1 MAGRPPL
8 KRPLRVGSNASF
20 GSNAPTLIED
30 EKENPG
36 LGKKFTAVSL
46 DGNPLLPLFSSLQEE
61 GFSWID
67 FQRPRKFYT
76 RDMTDE
82 ITMQKMS
89 DEDLLSRWQNT
100 FRKAVVDAHILHRAG
115 DHRMRWLLALRI
127 NGLYIT
133 IEPKPT
139 STPATRFVPEGGG
152 WVKVQFV
159 VTLEPEDLLLP
170 ENINQYDCVKTLSIY
185 RHRTYVSVEDFFKTL
200 VDNGSFRYQCAP
212 GPNQDC
218 RRWLRDQVRLLLD
231 CERPLFRS
239 KSDVDLVEDILLGW
253 TSNKTQLNPDNNI
266 PFSEGLYLDR
276 PVSAM
281 AKTTKSWL
289 AKWACCCL

>member
-8 KRPLRVGSNASF
+8 KRPPRASSDASF
-20 GSNAPTLIED
+20 GSNAPTMSGDKIE
-30 EKENPG
+30 KPG
-36 LGKKFTAVSL
+36 PGKKFTAVPL

-76 RDMTDE
+76 RDKNDE
-82 ITMQKMS
+82 ITIQKMS
-89 DEDLLSRWQNT
+89 DEDLLSEWQNT

-115 DHRMRWLLALRI
+115 DHRMRWLLALRV

-139 STPATRFVPEGGG
+139 STPATRFVSEGDG

-170 ENINQYDCVKTLSIY
+170 ENINQYDSSDINVPP
-185 RHRTYVSVEDFFKTL
+185 
-200 VDNGSFRYQCAP
+200 AP
-212 GPNQDC
+212 
-218 RRWLRDQVRLLLD
+218 
-231 CERPLFRS
+231 
-239 KSDVDLVEDILLGW
+239 
-253 TSNKTQLNPDNNI
+253 
-266 PFSEGLYLDR
+266 
-276 PVSAM
+276 
-281 AKTTKSWL
+281 TKI
-289 AKWACCCL
+289 AADG